1 VPKKK
6 TIVLTIIIVTAAIA
20 VFSFESFSINEIIAE
35 KIAEDWGYSFAE
47 DVSVTGEFSFFKG
60 DAVYQFEAFT
70 QKSGFKAREDYVFV
84 LEKIVGDTPFLH
96 HAADLSQIL
105 RSSTGL
111 LKDFASF
118 DVKIILSQGSEIKRA
133 YSYTDC
139 FVSDSKVVTAYDLEE
154 GWFNKHFSLIDHFEM
169 ECGGLEPHNPI
180 YDEITSDTRKSKTE
194 SSMDYQA
201 RQRDLGQQ

>member
-6 TIVLTIIIVTAAIA
+6 TIVLTIIIVTAALA

-70 QKSGFKAREDYVFV
+70 QKSGFKIREDYVFS
-84 LEKIVGDTPFLH
+84 LGKIVGDTPLLH
-96 HAADLSQIL
+96 HAADLSYEFKNSPKVL
-105 RSSTGL
+105 
-111 LKDFASF
+111 DNVASF

-139 FVSDSKVVTAYDLEE
+139 LVSDSIVQTAFDLEE
-154 GWFNKHFSLIDHFEM
+154 GWFNKHFSVIDNFEI
-169 ECGGLEPHNPI
+169 ECGSMIPQNPA
-180 YDEITSDTRKSKTE
+180 YDEIASVKEKSKTE

-201 RQRDLGQQ
+201 RQRNLGQQ